1 MWSLIFYGLGL
12 VIAFIL
18 FFVSISLYP
27 FQGELC
33 TTSVIIWIISPIVG
47 YLIGLKKEKEGGI
60 KPENKRLDEIK
71 QLLIEHKSLTEIE
84 EKIQSWKKEGYDV
97 SELQKMIEDTKGIK

>member
-1 MWSLIFYGLGL
+1 MIIFFTIL
-12 VIAFIL
+12 V
-18 FFVSISLYP
+18 
-27 FQGELC
+27 
-33 TTSVIIWIISPIVG
+33 VG
-47 YLIGLKKEKEGGI
+47 YLIVFKKEKKEGI